1 MNNKK
6 GCYDLPEREG
16 ENPVFVPPVY
26 HPVRTKAE
34 YLRESSGWYRQQRE
48 KDIFLRAFWV
58 LAFAVFAFLVL
69 N

>member
-1 MNNKK
+1 MNS
-6 GCYDLPEREG
+6 ERERCG
-16 ENPVFVPPVY
+16 NPKRKSLEPAVVY

-69 N
+69 D

>member
-1 MNNKK
+1 MSKDFSDRRSCQ
-6 GCYDLPEREG
+6 GRT
-16 ENPVFVPPVY
+16 Y

-69 N
+69 D